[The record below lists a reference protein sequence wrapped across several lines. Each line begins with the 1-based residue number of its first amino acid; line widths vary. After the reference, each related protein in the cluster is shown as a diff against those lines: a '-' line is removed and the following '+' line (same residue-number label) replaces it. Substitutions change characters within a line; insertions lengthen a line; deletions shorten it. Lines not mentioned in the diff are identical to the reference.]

1 MATTPQI
8 GDPDYKPGGLIS
20 VPSSGP
26 QTTGYN
32 PATATATEAKAT
44 GYDPKATTV
53 QSNDTVQ
60 GQIKGLIDQDSPL
73 MQQAAR
79 RAAESA
85 NSRGLLNSSMA
96 IGAGQSAVYDAAL
109 PIAQQDASTY
119 FTANQKTVDAT
130 NAARNFGAAA
140 NNQASLANAQLGTD
154 VSKSNAASVNEA
166 AGKSA
171 AAANQSALAQLDV
184 DTRKDLATQDVES
197 RLQLA
202 NLDSATRLQL
212 QNLDAQSRMQLSTIE
227 NQYRQLLQANT
238 NAASM
243 YSQAVAAIG
252 NISSNPNM
260 SQPAKDN
267 AIQTQLNMLQ
277 EAFRATQ
284 EITRQTPA
292 TVSSLNLSQFFN
304 EGATTQLTPEQIT
317 KQLAPYQAAV
327 DSAQAA
333 IPVWGQN
340 QLLYVAP
347 PGPNQ
352 SERTAANF
360 NALYSQRYQEYQ
372 QRVAE
377 YNAAKAQYA

>member
-8 GDPDYKPGGLIS
+8 GDPDSKPGGLIS

-32 PATATATEAKAT
+32 PATAKATDAKAT

-73 MQQAAR
+73 MQQAQR
-79 RAAESA
+79 RALESA
-85 NSRGLLNSSMA
+85 NARGQLNSSMA
-96 IGAGQSAVYDAAL
+96 IGAAQGALYDAAL
-109 PIAQQDASTY
+109 PIAQHDAGTS

-140 NNQASLANAQLGTD
+140 ENQASLANAQLGTD
-154 VSKSNAASVNEA
+154 VSKTNAGLINEA

-171 AAANQSALAQLDV
+171 AAANQSSLAQLDV
-184 DTRKDLATQDVES
+184 ETRKDLATQDVES

-202 NLDSATRLQL
+202 NLDSATRIQL
-212 QNLDAQSRMQLSTIE
+212 QNLDNQSRMQLSTME

-260 SQPAKDN
+260 PQDAKDN

-277 EAFRATQ
+277 EALRTTE

-292 TVSSLNLSQFFN
+292 TVSSLNLSQFFSDSV
-304 EGATTQLTPEQIT
+304 TTELTPEQVA
-317 KQLAPYQAAV
+317 KRRAPYEAAV
-327 DSAQAA
+327 ASAQAA

-340 QLLYVAP
+340 QLVYVAP

-360 NALYSQRYQEYQ
+360 NALYSARYQEYQ

-377 YNAAKAQYA
+377 LNAFNAQYA